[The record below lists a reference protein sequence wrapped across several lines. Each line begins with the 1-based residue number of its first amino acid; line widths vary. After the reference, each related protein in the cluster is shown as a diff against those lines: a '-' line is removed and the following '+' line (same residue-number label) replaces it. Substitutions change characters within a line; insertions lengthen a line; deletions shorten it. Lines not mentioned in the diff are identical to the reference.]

1 MRPLALSLHSGPH
14 LLDHHGQARTGVGPE
29 WGRARSCHVPGVVGV
44 SLILVP
50 GVHPEMRSSITI
62 TCPTC
67 GYCTHKPICPL
78 RTQSQQPCLWLPQS
92 KPSSMVSPSAHPH
105 LDEATPRWCKHPN
118 LPLRGLIPSPS
129 GVSDQPR
136 AYRSPRS
143 KRVDSASL
151 TFLASTHVSLS
162 PWQPLCSRPR
172 QPSHGHQRQ
181 PPHRPACCYSAHP
194 RPQSILNMAA
204 KGNL

>member
-1 MRPLALSLHSGPH
+1 MGQSQVLSCAWCGGGLPDSHSWGASSDASLHHHH
-14 LLDHHGQARTGVGPE
+14 LSHL
-29 WGRARSCHVPGVVGV
+29 C
-44 SLILVP
+44 
-50 GVHPEMRSSITI
+50 
-62 TCPTC
+62 
-67 GYCTHKPICPL
+67 YCNHKPICPS

-92 KPSSMVSPSAHPH
+92 KPSSMVSPNAHPH
-105 LDEATPRWCKHPN
+105 LDEATPRLCKHPN

-129 GVSDQPR
+129 GVSDQPC

-172 QPSHGHQRQ
+172 QPSHRHQRQ